1 MNCLKGRRGRN
12 AEAGCRSKISCGR
25 QFHGLQFRQYDI
37 LGGSAHWALP
47 LTVPDPDPFPYS
59 VGIHAFTNHIN
70 DASAVTVWHD
80 TLTG

>member
-1 MNCLKGRRGRN
+1 MNRLKGRRGRN
-12 AEAGCRSKISCGR
+12 AEAGCRSKIYCGR